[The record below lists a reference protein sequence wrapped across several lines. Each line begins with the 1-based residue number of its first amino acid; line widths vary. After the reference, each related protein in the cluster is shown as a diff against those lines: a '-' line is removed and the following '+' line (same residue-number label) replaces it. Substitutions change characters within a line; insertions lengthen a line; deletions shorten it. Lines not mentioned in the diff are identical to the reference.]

1 METPVLN
8 VGIRQSG
15 RYNFEKIYH
24 SSANEKKLVNLI
36 KKIMKK
42 KINLKKKSKIKN
54 TSSLITNNIE
64 KYLIFKRNNIFYKK
78 FKDLVN

>member
-1 METPVLN
+1 
-8 VGIRQSG
+8 
-15 RYNFEKIYH
+15 
-24 SSANEKKLVNLI
+24 
-36 KKIMKK
+36 MKK